1 MQTAQELNRRPS
13 PASRPFGLAFH
24 DGNLWMGSW
33 DTDRIYVIDPQS
45 WKVQKE
51 FQSPGRPYGI
61 AAYAGEFRVVVAHGE
76 EDDRYLYRLTP
87 DGGFDLSSKTAC
99 PDMTGSHLA
108 VEGTT
113 IYLGQMHYHRI
124 LALNAD
130 LSVERTIELPTPRS
144 AGFRFG
150 EHGRFYMISAD
161 EEFENLEFGT
171 IDIAQSQPRFE
182 SIRPLPSEARTLAYD
197 GSQWWT
203 SLRDEHEIA
212 SFTV

>member
-1 MQTAQELNRRPS
+1 
-13 PASRPFGLAFH
+13 
-24 DGNLWMGSW
+24 MGSW